1 MTAPAQSTKD
11 WIQTVYIQITPRP
24 KDHKGEIQADEITM
38 ASSYGQVPVVLK
50 QPAPDRPR
58 PKTKEPRLPGGV
70 HVTCDDPVLVCNIE
84 QTGCAVYRLSQARA
98 SKQTP
103 GLPDLIAFTPRH
115 TMLLIETKRPG
126 GRLRD
131 AQRKFAERVLG
142 TMGC

>member
-1 MTAPAQSTKD
+1 MEVGARMATGLAVTEKD
-11 WIQTVYIQITPRP
+11 IYEQCV
-24 KDHKGEIQADEITM
+24 
-38 ASSYGQVPVVLK
+38 SL
-50 QPAPDRPR
+50 
-58 PKTKEPRLPGGV
+58 L
-70 HVTCDDPVLVCNIE
+70 E

-142 TMGC
+142 TMGCPVYLVINDPRSLVEWIRHDP